1 MVKLNSILAH
11 LAFAHL
17 AVSIPTDYGTTTTSN
32 KTLIGCLDA
41 ANVPLISASDADYA
55 PAVMP
60 FNLRLPFFPVVV
72 VVPTTAEHVSS
83 AVKCAGA
90 FKTKVA
96 ARSGGHS
103 YAAFGLGGAD
113 GSLMIDMKK
122 FRDVIVDPNTFIATV
137 GSGLRL
143 GDVATRLYNDARRGL
158 PHGTCPGVGIAG
170 HALHGGFGYMSR
182 MWGTTLDNIVEMEV
196 VLANGDIVTA
206 SKSTNPDLYWA
217 LRGAGSSFGIV
228 TNFKFTTY
236 PAPGSGVRA
245 SWSWTLDD
253 SASDTVEKKVKIFQA
268 LQDFSEESAPSNI
281 VFGVFMTNG
290 FIDVSCVYWGPR
302 AEFDT
307 LIAPLVASFPQ
318 DGLPTPTIAD
328 YPYIDLLVVLGG
340 GEQLPQ
346 PENYTKHDTFF
357 TKSIVAPT
365 KLTTKSLTS
374 FFTFLGERGVEPSLS
389 WFVIAD
395 LYGGK
400 YSNIA
405 AQDPAGSSYAIRD
418 SFFTFQL
425 YSNIDGANP
434 PVTAYPP
441 WGFEY
446 MNEMSRS
453 ITEPQPETKFQAYVN
468 YVDPSLSPQ
477 EAHELYY
484 GSNYQRLRELKGRY
498 DPELLF
504 WNPQAIGTS

>member
-1 MVKLNSILAH
+1 MAKLKSILTL

-17 AVSIPTDYGTTTTSN
+17 AVSIPRDYGTTTASN
-32 KTLIGCLDA
+32 RTLIGCLDA

-60 FNLRLPFFPVVV
+60 FNLRLPFFPVAV
-72 VVPTTAEHVSS
+72 VVPTTAEHISS
-83 AVKCAGA
+83 AIKCANT

-103 YAAFGLGGAD
+103 YAAYGLGGAD
-113 GSLMIDMKK
+113 GSLMIDMKM
-122 FRDVIVDPNTFIATV
+122 FRHLSVDPDTYVATV
-137 GSGLRL
+137 GAGLRL
-143 GDVATRLYNDARRGL
+143 GDVASGIYRLAKRGL
-158 PHGTCPGVGIAG
+158 PHGTCPGVGISG
-170 HALHGGFGYMSR
+170 HALHGGFGFTSR

-196 VLANGDIVTA
+196 VLANGDIVTV
-206 SKSTNPDLYWA
+206 SKRTDPDLFWA

-228 TNFKFTTY
+228 TTFKFTTY
-236 PAPGSGVRA
+236 PEPNSGVRF

-268 LQDFSEESAPSNI
+268 LQDFSEESAPDTL
-281 VFGVFMTNG
+281 VFGVFMMAG
-290 FIDVSCVYWGPR
+290 FLDLSGVYWGSR
-302 AEFDT
+302 AEFDRV
-307 LIAPLVASFPQ
+307 IAPLVASLPQ
-318 DGLPTPTIAD
+318 DGLPTPQIAD
-328 YPYIDLLVVLGG
+328 YTYIDLLVVLAN

-365 KLTTKSLTS
+365 KLTSESLTS
-374 FFTFLGERGVEPSLS
+374 FFTFISEKGVRPPLS

-395 LYGGK
+395 LYGGRNSK
-400 YSNIA
+400 ISS
-405 AQDPAGSSYAIRD
+405 QDPADSSYGIRD

-425 YSNIDGANP
+425 YSNLDGADP
-434 PVTAYPP
+434 SVTYPP
-441 WGFEY
+441 WGIEY

-453 ITEPQPETKFQAYVN
+453 ITEPQPETKFGAYVN
-468 YVDPSLSPQ
+468 YVDPSLSPK

-484 GSNYQRLRELKGRY
+484 GPNYQRLKELKRRY
-498 DPELLF
+498 DPELLL